1 MTNHL
6 KNLTLITAA
15 FGLAG
20 AASAQ
25 STSQIDR
32 PWKVELGIYVP
43 TTDISGADEKVGG
56 TFALGYRFLRLRDSI
71 DLEAE
76 LRGTGFK
83 LEGNGG
89 DADVEISQFLVNGYY
104 RTANSPVFFNL
115 GLGFGQGDIK
125 IGNVTFNDDST
136 DFVWQ
141 AGVGYQ
147 FQPNVYGVVRYH
159 NGDSRGY
166 RGLSFSAGYRF

>member
-1 MTNHL
+1 MNHL
-6 KNLTLITAA
+6 KNISLLTAA
-15 FGLAG
+15 FGLA
-20 AASAQ
+20 AAATAQ
-25 STSQIDR
+25 STTQIER
-32 PWKVELGIYVP
+32 PWKVELGLYFP
-43 TTDISGADEKVGG
+43 NTDTSGVDEKVGG
-56 TFALGYRFLRLRDSI
+56 TFALGYRFLRLRDNI

-76 LRGTGFK
+76 IRGTGFK

-125 IGNVTFNDDST
+125 IGNVTLNDSST

-147 FQPNVYGVVRYH
+147 FQPNVYGVLRYH
-159 NGDSRGY
+159 GGEDRGY
-166 RGLSFSAGYRF
+166 RGFAVSAGYRF